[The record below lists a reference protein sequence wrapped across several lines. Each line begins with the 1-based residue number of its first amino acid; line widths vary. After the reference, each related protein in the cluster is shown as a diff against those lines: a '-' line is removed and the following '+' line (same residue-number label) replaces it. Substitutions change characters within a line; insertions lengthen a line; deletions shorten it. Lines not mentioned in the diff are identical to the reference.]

1 MNRFKKFAAEGRI
14 DEQADLTD
22 RQSIVIN
29 APIEE
34 VWSYVYNV
42 EKWSD
47 WNKNITGVSLKEDAS
62 QFSWRYD
69 GRKFNSTIMKND
81 KPSSLAWIGSSG
93 WIQSIYAWSMDPTD
107 TNQTVV
113 SVEECYKGFL
123 LFLFMG
129 HRKVHS
135 NLLSWLSQLKQAAEK
150 STTSA
155 LL

>member
-1 MNRFKKFAAEGRI
+1 MNSFKKYAEEGRI
-14 DEQADLTD
+14 DENADLTD

-34 VWSYVYNV
+34 VWSYIHDV
-42 EKWSD
+42 EQWPH
-47 WNKNITGVSLKEDAS
+47 WNKNISNVNVKES
-62 QFSWRYD
+62 GRQFSWSYD
-69 GRKFNSTIMKND
+69 GRKFNSTLMKDD

-93 WIQSIYAWSMDPTD
+93 WIKSIYAWSLDSTD

-135 NLLSWLSQLKQAAEK
+135 NLLSWLNQLKQVAEK
-150 STTSA
+150 STEKA